1 MTIDEL
7 VVKVSADI
15 TSLQAGLKAGSAEML
30 KLAQAQAKGI
40 AASGDFAR
48 AAQVLGSALENSSAK
63 ALQQQQALNQLSGY
77 TAKAAD
83 SQNRMA
89 AATNNAKSA
98 STTATATV
106 GMFADTIQ
114 DASFGLQYAVNNL
127 GPLIESFQRLTAH
140 TGSTGQAFSALGS
153 VLMGPAGLIL
163 FANLG
168 LVLFNVGER
177 MGWFGDSTKQLK
189 VDLNSIGSAAD
200 AFKLN
205 LSEIGNALDQ
215 LEEKAIQTR
224 GALRTV
230 AGASIEQKYFDARTT
245 VQQQQALV
253 DALQE
258 KLRRTPQYEIIGT
271 TQGPTRQASKEYLA
285 IQQQLTRATRGLA
298 ESQNLLSAASE
309 RTFQSTTAAAAHMQ
323 RIIQAYKDGAGSI
336 EATRRV
342 FQEFGLTLDQATQK
356 YNEYQR
362 IDESI
367 FSGKKPRSGG
377 GTSGRTRSKEDRVSE
392 IVSQIGLQ
400 IGAITQREMVD
411 WIDSFNAASQKVE
424 AIKSGISSLF
434 NIGQTSTSPVVVRLL
449 SELDEANAKLRAVR
463 EQIKITLSP
472 LPTADIGFNKSIQD
486 AALLAGQAAV
496 NATMRTVAVPG
507 YSAKTTTQL
516 ADIDNMLQKWP
527 RLADD
532 FVSILAGG
540 LGDAL
545 AGVQSI
551 NDVLVDV
558 GDSLKKLLSD
568 LIAAVAKTAI
578 MAGLVSVLFPGYAAA
593 AGGFGGLFKAAIGG
607 QLGIGSLK
615 RAQAMPIHVSL
626 NVEPSVSMGELSFQ
640 LKNYGVRHGI

>member
-30 KLAQAQAKGI
+30 RLAQAQAKGI

-77 TAKAAD
+77 MAKAAD

-114 DASFGLQYAVNNL
+114 DASFGLQYAVNNF
-127 GPLIESFQRLTAH
+127 GPLVESFQRLTAH

-153 VLMGPAGLIL
+153 VLMGPAGLTL

-271 TQGPTRQASKEYLA
+271 TQG
-285 IQQQLTRATRGLA
+285 QL
-298 ESQNLLSAASE
+298 S
-309 RTFQSTTAAAAHMQ
+309 
-323 RIIQAYKDGAGSI
+323 
-336 EATRRV
+336 
-342 FQEFGLTLDQATQK
+342 
-356 YNEYQR
+356 
-362 IDESI
+362 
-367 FSGKKPRSGG
+367 
-377 GTSGRTRSKEDRVSE
+377 
-392 IVSQIGLQ
+392 
-400 IGAITQREMVD
+400 
-411 WIDSFNAASQKVE
+411 
-424 AIKSGISSLF
+424 
-434 NIGQTSTSPVVVRLL
+434 
-449 SELDEANAKLRAVR
+449 
-463 EQIKITLSP
+463 
-472 LPTADIGFNKSIQD
+472 
-486 AALLAGQAAV
+486 
-496 NATMRTVAVPG
+496 
-507 YSAKTTTQL
+507 
-516 ADIDNMLQKWP
+516 
-527 RLADD
+527 
-532 FVSILAGG
+532 
-540 LGDAL
+540 
-545 AGVQSI
+545 
-551 NDVLVDV
+551 
-558 GDSLKKLLSD
+558 
-568 LIAAVAKTAI
+568 
-578 MAGLVSVLFPGYAAA
+578 
-593 AGGFGGLFKAAIGG
+593 
-607 QLGIGSLK
+607 
-615 RAQAMPIHVSL
+615 
-626 NVEPSVSMGELSFQ
+626 
-640 LKNYGVRHGI
+640 